1 LLLALGGCVVLTS
14 TLSLL
19 GSNEAQPSFM
29 GIALLLGAAFI
40 MPLLARKKREL
51 AGIGNFYDFTPYNF
65 S

>member
-1 LLLALGGCVVLTS
+1 
-14 TLSLL
+14 
-19 GSNEAQPSFM
+19 M